1 MEKDFDYINDE
12 KEQKI
17 IEMLTPKHLEHTMK
31 LKRVPRKNRTVGW
44 LKQLSAIAAMIAIA
58 FFIGAHLLQPDSAY
72 SMPATSKEILTNT
85 IKAIRELSSISME
98 FDARIQTV
106 TPDHADC
113 SNTGTPAKCRY
124 RYIQDKENV
133 IQRIDFD
140 FDSIKICNIYVNDTV
155 FMWKDKELLYKGIK
169 ESPTGLK
176 GLTKIENIL
185 EKFSDY
191 KDIKLEEKENITTLK
206 HEAFIEGGTLVT
218 EGEFDSR
225 TGLLDYCRVFF
236 VHGGYSFPIVESK
249 KMEYN
254 IPITKEEMLNI
265 Q

>member
-1 MEKDFDYINDE
+1 MEKDFDYIIDE

-31 LKRVPRKNRTVGW
+31 LKRIPRKSRTAGW

-58 FFIGAHLLQPDSAY
+58 FFIGAHLLRPDSAY

-113 SNTGTPAKCRY
+113 STTGTPAKCRY

-155 FMWKDKELLYKGIK
+155 FMWKDKELLYKGMK

-191 KDIKLEEKENITTLK
+191 EDIKLEERENITTLK
-206 HEAFIEGGTLVT
+206 HEASIEGGTLVT
-218 EGEFDSR
+218 EGKFNSR
-225 TGLLDYCRVFF
+225 TGLLNYCRIFF
-236 VHGGYSFPIVESK
+236 VYEGHTFPIAESK

-254 IPITKEEMLNI
+254 TTITKEELLNI
-265 Q
+265 P

>member
-1 MEKDFDYINDE
+1 MKEIFN
-12 KEQKI
+12 EQKNREI

-31 LKRVPRKNRTVGW
+31 LKRIPRKSRTAGW

-58 FFIGAHLLQPDSAY
+58 FFIGAHLLRPDSAY

-98 FDARIQTV
+98 FDALIQSV

-113 SNTGTPAKCRY
+113 STTGTPAKCRY
-124 RYIQDKENV
+124 RYIQDKEDV

-155 FMWKDKELLYKGIK
+155 FMWKNKELLYKGIK

-218 EGEFDSR
+218 EGKFDSR

-254 IPITKEEMLNI
+254 IPITKEEMLNV